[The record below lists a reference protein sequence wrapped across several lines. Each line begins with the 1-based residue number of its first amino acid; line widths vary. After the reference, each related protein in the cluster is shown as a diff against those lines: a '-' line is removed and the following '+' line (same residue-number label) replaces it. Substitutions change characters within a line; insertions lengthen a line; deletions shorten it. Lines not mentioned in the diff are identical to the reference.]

1 MTALFVQLGAA
12 SFLVPPRSW
21 PLGAYRTPET
31 LTRLQHFA
39 SVRYASMG
47 YSRRHASAGN
57 RSAQASGTPV
67 TSRTI
72 FNGLTI
78 RLHSLHVNRQIGV
91 LTVARSR
98 LGARAGR
105 AVQHSFFVQSTAL
118 KSRMIRLL
126 QLRNRLPRAPS
137 AVGHVAHELASAN
150 SRQRVVEGRFACSS
164 GAPPRSRKG
173 SRLRILCPR
182 LWCSSFRGP
191 DLRCGPRGF
200 LGICFVVD
208 PQPGWGHR
216 TPHASGRS
224 PLLPARRT
232 IKRQRIG
239 FRVS

>member
-47 YSRRHASAGN
+47 YSRRHASAGIGPTGVGDPDH
-57 RSAQASGTPV
+57 RSNHLQTP
-67 TSRTI
+67 
-72 FNGLTI
+72 TI
-78 RLHSLHVNRQIGV
+78 RLHSFRVNRQIGILLV
-91 LTVARSR
+91 DRSR
-98 LGARAGR
+98 VGARAGR
-105 AVQHSFFVQSTAL
+105 AVQHSFFVQWAAL
-118 KSRMIRLL
+118 TSRVTRLL
-126 QLRNRLPRAPS
+126 QLPNRLPWAPS

-150 SRQRVVEGRFACSS
+150 NRQRVVKGRFACSS
-164 GAPPRSRKG
+164 AAPPRSKKMFSAPHPLSAVVVLLRCR
-173 SRLRILCPR
+173 SRD
-182 LWCSSFRGP
+182 F
-191 DLRCGPRGF
+191 RCGPRGF

-208 PQPGWGHR
+208 PQPGRGHR

>member
-1 MTALFVQLGAA
+1 MRTLFVPLGAA
-12 SFLVPPRSW
+12 SVLVPPRSW

-31 LTRLQHFA
+31 LTRLGHFA
-39 SVRYASMG
+39 SIRYASMG

-57 RSAQASGTPV
+57 RSAQASGTPI
-67 TSRTI
+67 TSQTI
-72 FNGLTI
+72 VRILTI
-78 RLHSLHVNRQIGV
+78 RFHSLQVNRQIGV

-164 GAPPRSRKG
+164 AAPPRSRKRF
-173 SRLRILCPR
+173 SAPHPL
-182 LWCSSFRGP
+182 SA
-191 DLRCGPRGF
+191 
-200 LGICFVVD
+200 VVV
-208 PQPGWGHR
+208 
-216 TPHASGRS
+216 
-224 PLLPARRT
+224 LL
-232 IKRQRIG
+232 
-239 FRVS
+239 F